1 MTYAEALRDGMRVE
15 IQRDPNVY
23 LAGEDVGQFG
33 GCFGQTAGL
42 FQEFGP
48 ERIIDT
54 PITET
59 VIVGHAVGAAAVGLR
74 PIVEIMF
81 IDFMGIC
88 MDEILNQA
96 SKMRYM
102 FGGKAKLPMVVRTTC
117 GAGLGAAA
125 QHSQSLEA
133 WFTHIPGIKVVMPS
147 TPADAKGLMVAAIR
161 DDNPVIYIEHKMLL
175 GLQGEVPEGE
185 YLVPLGKADIKRKGA
200 DVTIV
205 AWSAMVHKALKAAES
220 LAKDGIDAE
229 VLDPRSLS
237 PLDKESILTSVEKT
251 GRVVIAHEANR
262 NNGFGAEVAAMIADE
277 GFDLLN
283 APIKRVTAPDT
294 PVPFSPVLEKSYLPG
309 EEKIINAV
317 KELF

>member
-117 GAGLGAAA
+117 GAGLGL
-125 QHSQSLEA
+125 SLI
-133 WFTHIPGIKVVMPS
+133 HI
-147 TPADAKGLMVAAIR
+147 
-161 DDNPVIYIEHKMLL
+161 
-175 GLQGEVPEGE
+175 
-185 YLVPLGKADIKRKGA
+185 
-200 DVTIV
+200 
-205 AWSAMVHKALKAAES
+205 
-220 LAKDGIDAE
+220 
-229 VLDPRSLS
+229 
-237 PLDKESILTSVEKT
+237 
-251 GRVVIAHEANR
+251 
-262 NNGFGAEVAAMIADE
+262 
-277 GFDLLN
+277 
-283 APIKRVTAPDT
+283 
-294 PVPFSPVLEKSYLPG
+294 
-309 EEKIINAV
+309 
-317 KELF
+317 